1 LTVNGD
7 EFVAVWDESIGIFTV
22 SSVNNGS
29 WGLGAASGDADCDGE
44 LTIADAVL
52 ILRAAIGLETLTP
65 EALSAADIDGDGV
78 LTMADALI
86 AARRAVGVGV

>member
-1 LTVNGD
+1 V
-7 EFVAVWDESIGIFTV
+7 
-22 SSVNNGS
+22 
-29 WGLGAASGDADCDGE
+29 DCDGE

-65 EALSAADIDGDGV
+65 EALSAADVDGDGI

-86 AARRAVGVGV
+86 TARRAVGVGV